1 MLGKEGAG
9 IVHTEELT
17 INQIENIL
25 INSQENIDDPDL
37 NIIKYN

>member
-17 INQIENIL
+17 INQIFNVEFVFIRNI
-25 INSQENIDDPDL
+25 
-37 NIIKYN
+37 